1 MKKSKKILIA
11 LIIIVILLI
20 VGIILYS
27 YFFKNDEPKEIK
39 TIKSIPEYGYELK
52 ENETDIYKE
61 EFENLSKILSK
72 KEVDY
77 EAYAKSI
84 SKLFIIDLYT
94 LDNKLSKNDIGGLD
108 FIKEDMRDNFI
119 DEVRSTFYKYLEVDS
134 EDRNQDLPEVSEITD
149 ISIENTTFV
158 IKDTKTTT
166 KSSKSK
172 YKTEDKNVGEMV
184 DAYKVTI
191 SWDYKEDFGYEN
203 NANMIIIKEDKKL
216 YIVEMD

>member
-11 LIIIVILLI
+11 LIIIIIFLI

-61 EFENLSKILSK
+61 EFENLDKILSK

-77 EAYAKSI
+77 EEYAKSI

-108 FIKEDMRDNFI
+108 FIKDDMKDNFI
-119 DEVRSTFYKYLEVDS
+119 EEVRSTFYKYLEVDNK
-134 EDRNQDLPEVSEITD
+134 DRNQDLPEVSEITD
-149 ISIENTTFV
+149 ISLENTTFV

-166 KSSKSK
+166 SSKTKSK
-172 YKTEDKNVGEMV
+172 TANKSIGTTV

-191 SWDYKEDFGYEN
+191 TWDYKEDFGYEKS
-203 NANMIIIKEDKKL
+203 ANMIIIKEGKKL